1 MEVYEIKHLLF
12 FSFAQFQ
19 VVFEF
24 MSGIE
29 ESLANKLKYLGVVVE
44 GDTLP
49 DFNHYDEDDDDD
61 SIVEDEEQSDDECLY
76 SRNIHEEKL
85 M

>member
-1 MEVYEIKHLLF
+1 
-12 FSFAQFQ
+12 
-19 VVFEF
+19 

-29 ESLANKLKYLGVVVE
+29 ESLANKLKYLGVVVK

-49 DFNHYDEDDDDD
+49 DFNHYEEDDDD
-61 SIVEDEEQSDDECLY
+61 SIEEDEEQSDDECLY
-76 SRNIHEEKL
+76 NRNIHDEKS